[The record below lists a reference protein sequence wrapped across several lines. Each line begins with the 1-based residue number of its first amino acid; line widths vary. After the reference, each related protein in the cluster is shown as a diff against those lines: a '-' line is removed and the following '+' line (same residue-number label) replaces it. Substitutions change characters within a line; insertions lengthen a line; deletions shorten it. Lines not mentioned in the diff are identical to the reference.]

1 MPNNIPVEIET
12 AILDIQNT
20 AVTAIRH
27 IMATESNYQLY
38 NAALFAGLSVMCWF
52 TANDLWLAGAPWAR
66 CGLGGLLL
74 AGVAANNWYWHRM
87 HREAVRQI
95 DGELAKHKNKNKKQR

>member
-1 MPNNIPVEIET
+1 MVKMPAEIEG
-12 AILDIQNT
+12 AILDVQET
-20 AVTAIRH
+20 VVTATRH

-38 NAALFAGLSVMCWF
+38 NAALFAGMSVMCWLA
-52 TANDLWLAGAPWAR
+52 ANDLWLAGASWTR
-66 CGLGGLLL
+66 YGLGGLLL

-95 DGELAKHKNKNKKQR
+95 DGELAKNKNKNKKQR